1 MGTLGAGKLSGR
13 PLPASAVSLIAIVA
27 CGLLACLG
35 LTAGAAKAGAEQ
47 KLVTLDVPSK
57 VIDPATQDFAP
68 EVYPGMG
75 PHPGTLKANVLLP
88 DGYTPAKRYP
98 LLLLF
103 HGAGERYDSWN
114 DAQLG
119 DIQNTAKGLNAV
131 IVMPEGAHG
140 FYTDWWNGGARTNP
154 GWEHYVREELLP
166 LIQQK
171 FSIRT
176 ERRYHAVAG
185 FSMGGYGTYLTG
197 SLLNGYFGTVVPLSA
212 FASIRTPETQIAF
225 STASAGVPYDTVYGP
240 PTAYYA
246 EGHDPIEW
254 GPNFRYSNLDVY
266 TGDGT
271 PDTAKRP
278 QNATSE
284 DTVSLI
290 LESYLKRQ
298 NDTTVQA
305 IKDAGNTTIDYTVHA
320 GSHHF
325 EFWRPD
331 LKSAIAKGLFNPVE
345 EKPAKWEYVTSSK
358 EGRAWDIDFRFAD
371 GQTQVSRFTR
381 DGDTLSATG
390 DGSVSL
396 SDGNGCEYSE
406 TLPFTI
412 QLEANP
418 CRKLS
423 VKTSGK
429 LKAGQ
434 KRVIKVAVTGEGQF
448 GTRGP
453 VDAVK
458 VKLGGKT
465 ALTNGLGKATIKV
478 KAKRKVKKMT
488 LVASKSGHKPA
499 KKKLRVQ
506 KSRARR

>member
-1 MGTLGAGKLSGR
+1 MGILGAGNLSGR
-13 PLPASAVSLIAIVA
+13 PLPASAFSLIALAA
-27 CGLLACLG
+27 CGLIAFLG
-35 LTAGAAKAGAEQ
+35 LTAHAATAKAEQ
-47 KLVTLDVPSK
+47 QLVTLDVPSA
-57 VIDPATQDFAP
+57 VIDPANQDFAP

-98 LLLLF
+98 LLLLL

-119 DIQNTAKGLNAV
+119 DIKNTARDLAAV
-131 IVMPEGAHG
+131 IVMPEGARG
-140 FYTDWWNGGARTNP
+140 FYTDWWNDGARTNP
-154 GWEHYVREELLP
+154 GWEHYIRDELLP
-166 LIQQK
+166 LVQQK

-212 FASIRTPETQIAF
+212 FASIRTPETLIAF
-225 STASAGVPYDTVYGP
+225 PTASGRPYETIYGP
-240 PTAYYA
+240 STGYYA

-254 GPNFRYSNLDVY
+254 GPNLRHTNMDIY

-271 PDTAKRP
+271 PDLAKRP
-278 QNATSE
+278 QNGTGGDSF
-284 DTVSLI
+284 SLL
-290 LESYLKRQ
+290 LESFLKRQ
-298 NDTTVQA
+298 NDSTVQA
-305 IKDAGNTTIDYTVHA
+305 IKDAGSTTIDYTVHP

-345 EKPAKWEYVTSSK
+345 EKPAQWSYVTSSK
-358 EGRAWDIDFRFAD
+358 EGRAWDINFRLGD
-371 GQTQVSRFTR
+371 GQTQVSRFSR
-381 DGDTLSATG
+381 DGNTLSATG
-390 DGSVSL
+390 DGAVRL

-406 TLPFTI
+406 TLPFTL
-412 QLEANP
+412 QLSATP

-423 VKTSGK
+423 VKVSGK
-429 LKAGQ
+429 PKAGQ
-434 KRVIKVAVTGEGQF
+434 KRKLKVTVTGESQF
-448 GTRGP
+448 DSRGP

-458 VKLGGKT
+458 VKVGGRT
-465 ALTNGLGKATIKV
+465 AITNGLGKATIKV
-478 KAKRKVKKMT
+478 KAKRRAKKLT
-488 LVASKSGHKPA
+488 LVASKPGHKPA

-506 KSRARR
+506 KSRTGR

>member
-1 MGTLGAGKLSGR
+1 MVIACLLAGVGFAAGAS
-13 PLPASAVSLIAIVA
+13 PASA
-27 CGLLACLG
+27 
-35 LTAGAAKAGAEQ
+35 EQ
-47 KLVTLDVPSK
+47 ELVTLDVPSTVVHPDAK
-57 VIDPATQDFAP
+57 EFAP
-68 EVYPGMG
+68 PVSSTMG

-103 HGAGERYDSWN
+103 HGAGERYDSWA
-114 DAQLG
+114 DAELG
-119 DIQNTAKGLNAV
+119 DIKNTAKDLDAV

-140 FYTDWWNGGARTNP
+140 FYTDWWNDGARTEP
-154 GWEHYVREELLP
+154 GWEHYIREELLP

-212 FASIRTPETQIAF
+212 FASIRTPETLAAF
-225 STASAGVPYDTVYGP
+225 SFASGGVSYQTIYGP
-240 PTAYYA
+240 QNGYYA
-246 EGHDPIEW
+246 EGHDPTEW
-254 GPNFRYSNLDVY
+254 GPNFRYSNMDIY

-271 PDTAKRP
+271 PDPATRP
-278 QNATSE
+278 QNSTTE
-284 DTVSLI
+284 DSVSLL
-290 LESYLKRQ
+290 LEGFLKRQ

-305 IKDAGNTTIDYTVHA
+305 IKDAGNTTIDYTVHP

-345 EKPAKWEYVTSSK
+345 EKPAEWSYTTASK
-358 EGRAWDIDFRFAD
+358 EGRAWDINFRFAD
-371 GQTQVSRFTR
+371 GQTTVSRFSR
-381 DGDTLSATG
+381 SGDTLSATG

-412 QLEANP
+412 QLSVTP
-418 CRKLS
+418 CRKLG
-423 VKTSGK
+423 VKTSGR
-429 LKAGQ
+429 LKAGK
-434 KRVIKVAVTGEGQF
+434 KRTIKLTVTGESQF
-448 GTRGP
+448 DARGP
-453 VDAVK
+453 VDAAK
-458 VKLGGKT
+458 VKLGGRT
-465 ALTNGLGKATIKV
+465 VTTNGLGKAVIKV
-478 KAKRKVKKMT
+478 KPKKKAKKLK
-488 LVASKSGHKPA
+488 LVVSKPGHKPF
-499 KKKLRVQ
+499 KKNLRVQ
-506 KSRARR
+506 KSRARK